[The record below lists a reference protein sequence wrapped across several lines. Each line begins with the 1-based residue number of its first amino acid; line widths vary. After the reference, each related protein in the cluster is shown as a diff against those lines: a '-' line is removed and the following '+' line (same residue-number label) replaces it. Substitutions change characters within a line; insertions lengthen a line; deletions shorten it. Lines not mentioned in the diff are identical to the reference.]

1 MKSAKGRT
9 SSSHNI
15 LAFELGWLVSRFL
28 YGNPVKRTS
37 LEKDAL
43 MSRGVSHVQ
52 PGSLLKTK
60 EIQGNLQELSNLEGS
75 GYSLQTT
82 MDALEENQKG
92 IHLKLRE
99 AQNNDNRKQ
108 KQEKMGDVVDMPTL
122 SFISDNASESMD
134 AKCHTAHVDVK
145 GRTSAL
151 QSEGSTNAED
161 LEELCCRQVTAADIE
176 LEKMRW
182 DFVLAKLKYEHED
195 NEKQRLHEER
205 MEQIHQQAVK
215 RSFSQGLQD
224 LLRPPNQYALF
235 LYCFVFIHVIY
246 TVKDLAFYFFQN
258 HYLFCFAIVIFFIL
272 KKIFQDYKNKKKCF

>member
-1 MKSAKGRT
+1 MAGFKVSVWKSC
-9 SSSHNI
+9 
-15 LAFELGWLVSRFL
+15 
-28 YGNPVKRTS
+28 
-37 LEKDAL
+37 
-43 MSRGVSHVQ
+43 
-52 PGSLLKTK
+52 
-60 EIQGNLQELSNLEGS
+60 
-75 GYSLQTT
+75 
-82 MDALEENQKG
+82 EE
-92 IHLKLRE
+92 
-99 AQNNDNRKQ
+99 
-108 KQEKMGDVVDMPTL
+108 GDVVDMPTL

>member
-1 MKSAKGRT
+1 MFSQG
-9 SSSHNI
+9 
-15 LAFELGWLVSRFL
+15 LC
-28 YGNPVKRTS
+28 
-37 LEKDAL
+37 
-43 MSRGVSHVQ
+43 
-52 PGSLLKTK
+52 LLKTK

-75 GYSLQTT
+75 EYSLQTT
-82 MDALEENQKG
+82 MDELEENQKD
-92 IHLKLRE
+92 IHLTLQK

-108 KQEKMGDVVDMPTL
+108 KQEKMGDIIDMPTL
-122 SFISDNASESMD
+122 SFISDNTSESMD
-134 AKCHTAHVDVK
+134 AKCHTAHLEVK

-151 QSEGSTNAED
+151 QSEASTNAEE
-161 LEELCCRQVTAADIE
+161 LEELCCKQVTAADIE

-224 LLRPPNQYALF
+224 LLQPPNQYALF
-235 LYCFVFIHVIY
+235 LYCFIFIHVIY
-246 TVKDLAFYFFQN
+246 TVKDLAFYFFHN
-258 HYLFCFAIVIFFIL
+258 HYLFCFAIVFFFIL